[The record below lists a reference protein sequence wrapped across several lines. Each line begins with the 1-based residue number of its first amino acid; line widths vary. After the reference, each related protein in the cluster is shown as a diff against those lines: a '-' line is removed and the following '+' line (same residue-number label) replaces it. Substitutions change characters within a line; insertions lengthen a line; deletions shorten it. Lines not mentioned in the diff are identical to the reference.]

1 MKGLNGKVI
10 GVAATRKADAI
21 STLIQKNDGTPKL
34 FPIQGEQQ
42 LNESICE
49 EDIREFLANPFDMV
63 VLTTGV
69 GAETLENTAH
79 QLNQH
84 SNFIKKLDQ
93 STLAIRGSKTLK
105 WLKKHSLSAKY
116 IAEDGTMDNLLTA
129 LTTEQRQMDKQL
141 FLQAYNQDDV
151 NLKYLLEDLGYHVY
165 LSKPYQFMPP
175 DDKILK
181 ALKQEVLNQTIDA
194 VIFTSKTQVKNLFQN
209 SAEEIIHAFNEKVL
223 AVAIGKVTAAEL
235 EKIGVCNIFQS
246 EKQKMGAMVVELNEH
261 YKNKQSGKV

>member
-10 GVAATRKADAI
+10 GVAANRKADAI
-21 STLIQKNDGTPKL
+21 STLIQKSDGIPKL

-49 EDIREFLANPFDMV
+49 EDVREFLANPFDMIV
-63 VLTTGV
+63 FTTGI

-79 QLNQH
+79 HLNQH
-84 SNFIKKLDQ
+84 ANFIKKLDH

-105 WLKKHSLSAKY
+105 WMKKNSLSAKF
-116 IAEDGTMDNLLTA
+116 IAEDGTMDNLLA
-129 LTTEQRQMDKQL
+129 AMSTEQPHTDKRL

-151 NLKYLLEDLGYHVY
+151 DLKYSFEDLGYHVY

-175 DDKILK
+175 DNKTLK
-181 ALKQEVLNQTIDA
+181 ALKQNILDQTLDA
-194 VIFTSKTQVKNLFQN
+194 VIFTSKTQVQNLFQHYT
-209 SAEEIIHAFNEKVL
+209 EEVIHAFNDKVL

-235 EKIGVCNIFQS
+235 EKKGIVNIFQS
-246 EKQKMGAMVVELNEH
+246 EKQKMGAMIVELNEH
-261 YKNKQSGKV
+261 YKNNQSGNV